1 MSEQAVNVAAVAEY
15 LGLHPQTVYVKAKSG
30 DIPGF
35 QIGGRTWR
43 FFLSEVDAHL
53 RNPGGQVQ
61 SAQSR
66 GRKRVA

>member
-1 MSEQAVNVAAVAEY
+1 MTEQAVNVAAVAEF
-15 LGLHPQTVYVKAKSG
+15 LDLHPKTVYAKAKSG

-43 FFLSEVDAHL
+43 FFLSEVEEHL
-53 RNPGGQVQ
+53 RNPHGRVQ